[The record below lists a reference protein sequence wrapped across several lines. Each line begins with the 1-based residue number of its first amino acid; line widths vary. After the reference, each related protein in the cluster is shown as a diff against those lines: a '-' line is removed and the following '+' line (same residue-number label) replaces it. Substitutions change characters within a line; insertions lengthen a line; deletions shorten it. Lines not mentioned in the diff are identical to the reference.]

1 MLNLNL
7 NLKTS
12 NSKPYPLKNP
22 LPISSF
28 VIRHSSFAL
37 ALFAATTAPLLAQ
50 PTLGDP
56 EERIIHYNSCEGLSD
71 PIAQLQRRLADGTVR
86 LNFEP
91 GKGYLSSLLKELGVP
106 VSSQALVF
114 SKTSSQ
120 KEQTTPQSPRAI
132 YFGDDIS
139 VGWVPDGSVIDL
151 ASVDPNRGP
160 IFYTLNQS
168 SDSPPKFTR
177 RNDC

>member
-22 LPISSF
+22 LPI
-28 VIRHSSFAL
+28 SSFAL

-56 EERIIHYNSCEGLSD
+56 EERIIQYDSCEGLSD

-106 VSSQALVF
+106 VSSQALV
-114 SKTSSQ
+114 
-120 KEQTTPQSPRAI
+120 
-132 YFGDDIS
+132 
-139 VGWVPDGSVIDL
+139 
-151 ASVDPNRGP
+151 
-160 IFYTLNQS
+160 
-168 SDSPPKFTR
+168 
-177 RNDC
+177 